1 MEHVK
6 PGQDLWHRAWCSY
19 RLVVTPFGPGL
30 AVDYDEEDDISPQQ
44 NVLMAVRYDAAKSFG
59 SDSTQCGDAL
69 TALGVKAPSPSQL
82 CTSCAAINL
91 HSMFNT
97 ETAPQGG
104 SKSQDA
110 KVNYTTC
117 ALCRLVFDCLIDN
130 PLLFGEA
137 PELSA
142 RKWYMMG
149 LQEPWWEN
157 HFNWLIDKTATK
169 ILDFAPCLVLET
181 PTALAL
187 EMDLYHG
194 HFTLFRLQRFSTP
207 HVSTSGRSCQAD
219 GTTSQRNASIP
230 TLDSSEHEQ
239 QLPSAR
245 FTTDNVI
252 HPALLGAWA
261 AMSSTHQA
269 SRPTPSFSKLCASGQ
284 LKLIDVQTCSLL
296 TATKTLAYVALSYI
310 WGTQCTPSSNTVGD
324 GPLRLAAL
332 PRTIRDAF
340 KATEYMGYRY
350 LWVDA
355 ICIDHFNQTQ
365 KQALIAQM
373 DVVYRC
379 AAITIVAAAGDHSD
393 SGLPGISPRLDSCV
407 AIRDDSGTY
416 HAGIELPMP
425 SRAVLSS
432 VWNTRGWTFQEAQLS
447 RVRVYF
453 TPREVV
459 LTTGDWYLRESLGR
473 AKIVESSALVDGWS
487 SPKLRTDF
495 RLYSNALKTYCPRRL
510 SNEDDTVAALVGYV
524 NALTDASDTWRASH
538 LHHGLPLPFFN
549 AALHWQPI
557 IKKSNFALS
566 PELGRAFVEEAK
578 THSGVRSGFPSWSWA
593 SVRLPRSS
601 HGNIK
606 DSFGLFPGS
615 SKDLH
620 RFALMEHERHIL
632 GVPAIYDI
640 RGMKDVTEHI
650 PPSVPDRVFPE
661 PATRGWCGTV
671 DITSEIS
678 FRSVPEA
685 PKGLSSPPF
694 STFSETIWIDCEAPT
709 PRTFQADPQ
718 IDVLWLWTVSR
729 PCRLV
734 NEESDA
740 STLSRFG
747 ITFDLRMDTTGN
759 PPTVYISTS
768 GWITNDVPWMQK
780 QSIVADEVQA
790 IRTVERYS
798 TQHKH
803 AVPVKMLQETC
814 DAIITGASGRML
826 EIMIVR
832 RVGRYVRRVGLVEL
846 TPRDWSEWKADD
858 FTESPIQSKWFAII

>member
-1 MEHVK
+1 MEHEK

-19 RLVVTPFGPGL
+19 RLVVTPFEPGL

-44 NVLMAVRYDAAKSFG
+44 NVLMAVRFDAAKSFG
-59 SDSTQCGDAL
+59 SAPSQCEDAL
-69 TALGVKAPSPSQL
+69 MTLGVEAPSPSQL
-82 CTSCAAINL
+82 CTSCAAIDL
-91 HSMFNT
+91 HTMFTT

-104 SKSQDA
+104 SKAQDA
-110 KVNYTTC
+110 K
-117 ALCRLVFDCLIDN
+117 
-130 PLLFGEA
+130 
-137 PELSA
+137 
-142 RKWYMMG
+142 
-149 LQEPWWEN
+149 
-157 HFNWLIDKTATK
+157 
-169 ILDFAPCLVLET
+169 
-181 PTALAL
+181 
-187 EMDLYHG
+187 
-194 HFTLFRLQRFSTP
+194 RFSTP

-230 TLDSSEHEQ
+230 TLDSSEQEQ
-239 QLPSAR
+239 QFPSAR
-245 FTTDNVI
+245 FTTDKVI
-252 HPALLGAWA
+252 DPALLGAWA
-261 AMSSTHQA
+261 AMSSTSSA
-269 SRPTPSFSKLCASGQ
+269 LPPTLGLSKHCSSGQ
-284 LKLIDVQTCSLL
+284 LKLVDVETCSLF
-296 TATKTLAYVALSYI
+296 TATKPPVYAALSYV
-310 WGTQCTPSSNTVGD
+310 WGTQCTRSSNTVSD

-332 PRTIRDAF
+332 PRTIRDAL

-350 LWVDA
+350 LWADA
-355 ICIDHFNQTQ
+355 FCIDHVNQTQ

-373 DVVYRC
+373 DVVYES
-379 AAITIVAAAGDHSD
+379 AAITIVAAAGDHAD

-407 AIRDDSGTY
+407 AIRGDSRNY
-416 HAGIELPMP
+416 HAGIELPVP

-432 VWNTRGWTFQEAQLS
+432 AWNTRGWTFQEAQLS

-453 TPREVV
+453 TPREVI
-459 LTTGDWYLRESLGR
+459 LTTGDWYQRESQGR
-473 AKIVESSALVDGWS
+473 AKIVETTARVDGWS

-495 RLYSNALKTYCPRRL
+495 RLYSNALEAYCSRRL

-524 NALTDASDTWRASH
+524 NASTDASDSWRASH

-578 THSGVRSGFPSWSWA
+578 AHSGVRPGFPSWSRA
-593 SVRLPRSS
+593 SVRLPRLS

-620 RFALMEHERHIL
+620 RFALMKHERHIL

-640 RGMKDVTEHI
+640 RSMKDVTEHI

-678 FRSVPEA
+678 FRSVQEA
-685 PKGLSSPPF
+685 SKGSPSPPF
-694 STFSETIWIDCEAPT
+694 STFSKTIWIDCEAPT
-709 PRTFQADPQ
+709 PGTFQADPQ
-718 IDVLWLWTVSR
+718 LDVLWLWTVSR
-729 PCRLV
+729 PCRVV

-740 STLSRFG
+740 SMLFRFG
-747 ITFDLRMDTTGN
+747 ITFDLRTDITGN

-780 QSIVADEVQA
+780 QPVAADEVQA

-798 TQHKH
+798 TEYKH

-826 EIMIVR
+826 KIMIVR
-832 RVGRYVRRVGLVEL
+832 RVGQYVRRVGLVEL
-846 TPRDWSEWKADD
+846 TPRDWSEWKADG